1 MKPEVW
7 RRMEEI
13 CQRALEL
20 DESRRAEFLQ
30 SACGGDD
37 GLRHQVESLLIHEK
51 EAENFIETPAL
62 EVAGKVLAKA
72 ARSKENAKDI
82 IGSTVSHYRVIKKL
96 GAGGMGVVYQAE
108 DTNLGRLVALKF
120 LADDIAG
127 DSQALSRFQR
137 EAKSASGLNHPN
149 IVTIYEL
156 GNVDGTHYI
165 AMEMVSG
172 ETLRS
177 LIASGPLP
185 FRKAIA
191 IATQIADALAKAHE
205 SGLVHRDLKP
215 ENLMVADDGTV
226 KILDFGLAK
235 LRGPDQNLGSDAAT
249 LVSSISE
256 PGTVMGTVGYMSPEQ
271 MNGGVVDFRSDQFS
285 FGAVLH
291 EMVHGRPAFQG
302 KTKAEIMAAILRDQ
316 PERLPSVK
324 LQAPAPF
331 FWILERCLAK
341 DPNQRYASTRDLVR
355 DLTRIRDLRKDPG
368 TRDAVARS
376 SNIPVQR
383 TVLVGR
389 DRELVSLRQLV
400 DREDVRLITLT
411 GPGGIGKTRLAL
423 QVVSEVSAGFVG
435 GVCFVSLSAISKTES
450 MIAAIARELGLR
462 EGPGQSAGETLREYV
477 SGLAQPLLL
486 LLDNFE
492 HLLSASFDVA
502 ELLTL
507 NPNLKV
513 VVTSQSLLH
522 VYGEHEFPV
531 PPLAAPDLK
540 SVTIAPESLL
550 HFPAVALFLE
560 RAKAAK
566 NDFRLTKENAA
577 TIAAICARLDGV
589 PLSIELAASRVKMLS
604 PAAMLA
610 RLDSSLNLLIGGA
623 RDLPIRQQTLRGT
636 VDWSYSLLNAA
647 EQSLFRRLSVF
658 IGGCTLEA
666 VEAACDTK
674 SDLGLDVL
682 DGMASMVDKSLVQQ
696 IELPGAETR
705 FLMLSAIREY
715 ALERLAGSGEE
726 FATRRAH
733 AAYYLVLAE
742 ECGGELAT
750 HPEWLERFDLEQHN
764 FREALEFLIKSGDAE
779 WGMRLGSALFHFW
792 ETREHFEEGRALL
805 ERLLKL
811 PGAGQPKMCA
821 RPLFYA
827 AVLAIA
833 QGDFSAAQKLQEQ
846 SLKAC
851 RELGDHRG
859 VAVALNALGVTAR
872 DRGDLTEARSLIEQC
887 VATWRDLGS
896 SVDAARALSNLAN
909 VVRLQGDFA
918 RASALYE
925 ECLAIFRE
933 TGDHSGVAWTLN
945 YQGDLMR
952 ESVDSTAARSY
963 YEQSLS
969 AFRQLGDGWGVASA
983 LCDLARLGAAQGKH
997 EDAEHLYGESIKVF
1011 RDLGHKRG
1019 IARVLECFAVSA
1031 AAQSR
1036 PEQALRLAGAA
1047 AALRQRV
1054 GAPLIP
1060 AEQARLES
1068 KLEPARGK
1076 LTNTAGLQAWSLGWE
1091 MSPEEAVDEVLSA
1104 KGDFAGNRDSAGG

>member
-1 MKPEVW
+1 MKSELW
-7 RRMEEI
+7 RRVEDI
-13 CQRALEL
+13 CHRALEI
-20 DESRRAEFLQ
+20 DESRRAEFLH

-37 GLRHQVESLLIHEK
+37 GLRHEVESLLIHEK
-51 EAENFIETPAL
+51 EAERFIEFPAL
-62 EVAGKVLAKA
+62 EAAGKVLANTTSNGNTK
-72 ARSKENAKDI
+72 SI
-82 IGSTVSHYRVIKKL
+82 IGSLVSHYRVIEKL
-96 GAGGMGVVYQAE
+96 GGGGMGVVYKAE
-108 DTNLGRLVALKF
+108 DTTLGRLVALKF
-120 LADDIAG
+120 LADDVAR

-137 EAKSASGLNHPN
+137 EAKAASGLNHPN

-165 AMEMVSG
+165 AMEMVPG

-177 LIASGPLP
+177 MIASGPIP

-205 SGLVHRDLKP
+205 TGLVHRDLKP
-215 ENLMVADDGTV
+215 ENLMVAEDGNA

-235 LRGPDQNLGSDAAT
+235 LRTSDQNLDFEAVT
-249 LVSSISE
+249 LVSSLTE

-271 MNGGVVDFRSDQFS
+271 MKGGIVDFRSDQFS

-291 EMVHGRPAFQG
+291 EMVNGHPAFEG
-302 KTKAEIMAAILRDQ
+302 RTRAEIMAAILRDE
-316 PERLPSVK
+316 PNRLLSLK

-355 DLTRIRDLRKDPG
+355 DLTTIRDLRVDPG
-368 TRDAVARS
+368 ARHAVPRA

-383 TVLVGR
+383 TALLGR
-389 DRELVSLRQLV
+389 EREVANLRQLLGK
-400 DREDVRLITLT
+400 EDVRLVTLT

-423 QVVSEVSAGFVG
+423 QVVAEMTDRFAG
-435 GVCFVSLSAISKTES
+435 GVCFVSLSAVSQTES
-450 MIAAIARELGLR
+450 MTSAIARGVGLR
-462 EGPGQSAGETLREYV
+462 EVPGQSAGDVLREYV
-477 SGLAQPLLL
+477 SGLTQPLLL

-492 HLLSASFDVA
+492 HLLSASSDVA

-513 VVTSQSLLH
+513 IVTSQALLH

-540 SVTIAPESLL
+540 SAAIAPESLL

-566 NDFRLTKENAA
+566 NDFRITKENAA
-577 TIAAICARLDGV
+577 AVAAICGRLDGL
-589 PLSIELAASRVKMLS
+589 PLSIELAASRVKLLS
-604 PAAMLA
+604 PAAMLT
-610 RLDSSLNLLIGGA
+610 RLDSSLSLLTGGA
-623 RDLPIRQQTLRGT
+623 RDLPVRQQTLRGT
-636 VDWSYSLLNAA
+636 VEWSYSLLNAA

-658 IGGCTLEA
+658 MGGCTLEA
-666 VEAACDTK
+666 VEAVCDTK

-682 DGMASMVDKSLVQQ
+682 DGMASMVDKSLAQQ
-696 IELPGAETR
+696 LEHPGAETR

-726 FATRRAH
+726 FAIRRAH

-764 FREALEFLIKSGDAE
+764 FREALEFLIRTGDAD

-792 ETREHFEEGRALL
+792 EMREHFAEGRALL

-827 AVLAIA
+827 AIFAST
-833 QGDFSAAQKLQEQ
+833 QGDFSAARELQEK

-851 RELGDHRG
+851 RELHDQRG

-872 DRGDLTEARSLIEQC
+872 DRGDLKEACSLFEQC
-887 VATWRDLGS
+887 VATWKNLNC

-909 VVRLQGDFA
+909 VVRLQGDLA
-918 RASALYE
+918 RASTLYQ

-933 TGDHSGVAWTLN
+933 TGDQSGIAWTLN

-969 AFRQLGDGWGVASA
+969 AFRELEDGWGIASA
-983 LCDLARLGAAQGKH
+983 LCDLARLGAAHGKH
-997 EDAEHLYGESIKVF
+997 DDAENLYGESIKMF
-1011 RDLGHKRG
+1011 QDLGHKRG

-1036 PEQALRLAGAA
+1036 PGQALRLAGAA

-1060 AEQARLES
+1060 AEQVQLEG
-1068 KLEPARGK
+1068 KLQPARNK
-1076 LTNTAGLQAWSLGWE
+1076 LTNTASLQAWSSGWE
-1091 MSPEEAVDEVLSA
+1091 MSSEEAVHEVLNS
-1104 KGDFAGNRDSAGG
+1104 KGNPRSDQDSASS